1 MKNVITR
8 SLTGIIYIA
17 VIVGAIFGG
26 GWWFWGLAV
35 LFGVLGV
42 NEFDRIS
49 NQAHVSNTTTLLD
62 MLGAVLMVSAAASP
76 FLLSGTGSHIFA
88 SWSLPT
94 FIFAYIIYL
103 LARFVSQLYIQ
114 DGNALQHYANSMMG
128 QMYMALPMAL
138 MCILYGLGGKYL
150 VMVMFI
156 MIWLSD
162 TGAFCVG
169 SLLGRHKLFE
179 RISPKKSWEGFFGG
193 LAFCLIAGAVC
204 YYMLPDLI
212 PARNLWQMLGF
223 GAVVCIFGTWGDLVE
238 SLIKRTLG
246 VKDSGHILPGHGGIL
261 DRIDSLLIVIPAT
274 LAYQFVVWL

>member
-8 SLTGIIYIA
+8 SLTGVMYIA
-17 VIVGAIFGG
+17 IIVGAIICG
-26 GWWFWGLAV
+26 GWWFWGLAT

-42 NEFDRIS
+42 NEFNRIS

-62 MLGAVLMVSAAASP
+62 IIGAVLMISAAASP
-76 FLLSGTGSHIFA
+76 FLSTANGHIFA
-88 SWSLPT
+88 SWSLAT
-94 FIFAYIIYL
+94 FIFAYLIYM

-114 DGNALQHYANSMMG
+114 DGNALQHYANSMLG
-128 QMYMALPMAL
+128 QMYVAMPMAL
-138 MCILYGLGGKYL
+138 MCVLYGIGGKYL
-150 VMVMFI
+150 VLGMFI

-193 LAFCLIAGAVC
+193 LVFCLIAGAV
-204 YYMLPDLI
+204 YHYLFPELI
-212 PARNLWQMLGF
+212 SGNLWQLMGL
-223 GAVVCIFGTWGDLVE
+223 GAVVCVFGTWGDLVE

-246 VKDSGHILPGHGGIL
+246 VKDSGNILPGHGGIL
-261 DRIDSLLIVIPAT
+261 DRIDSLLLVVPAT
-274 LAYQFVVWL
+274 VAYQFLIWL